1 MIEREILV
9 VEDEGIIAWDI
20 SDKLKSLGYISDV
33 IVTSGEEAI
42 DVVNKH
48 RFDLVLMDINLSGS
62 MDGIE
67 TANII
72 YKQHNIPIIFLTAYS
87 DKVTLDRA
95 KTTNPFGYILKPFSI
110 RELDTAID
118 LALYKYEMNKRLAS
132 SEKKY
137 RSLFETSHA
146 GIMISTFPSGKILE
160 CNHRLKV
167 MFNYSSDEDL
177 TGIRFED
184 LFLEGDDIKHIR
196 VALKEQKQLDNYEI
210 KIRLKDDSVKWFECS
225 SWLREKDTIHDTI
238 FIDITERRRMEEKLR
253 QTQKMEAIGQIAAG
267 IAHEI
272 NTPLAVIST
281 RLEILRAEIEKVEC
295 SKAVNQIDIIK
306 KNIYRMSGII
316 ERLLG
321 FSRNIDSANTIIN
334 PVDVLNE
341 VLVFVKTEANKKGI
355 SINTMALSS
364 KYNLELNK
372 NKLEQVFLNIIMN
385 ALDSMPQ
392 GGDLNI
398 GIESNKKGPFV
409 KISFTDNGE
418 GMTEETRGKM
428 FDPFFTTKEAGKGTG
443 LGMYIC
449 YGIVKEMDGDI
460 IIDSKVGHGTTV
472 SILLPASKE

>member
-1 MIEREILV
+1 
-9 VEDEGIIAWDI
+9 
-20 SDKLKSLGYISDV
+20 
-33 IVTSGEEAI
+33 
-42 DVVNKH
+42 
-48 RFDLVLMDINLSGS
+48 
-62 MDGIE
+62 
-67 TANII
+67 
-72 YKQHNIPIIFLTAYS
+72 
-87 DKVTLDRA
+87 
-95 KTTNPFGYILKPFSI
+95 
-110 RELDTAID
+110 
-118 LALYKYEMNKRLAS
+118 
-132 SEKKY
+132 
-137 RSLFETSHA
+137 
-146 GIMISTFPSGKILE
+146 
-160 CNHRLKV
+160 
-167 MFNYSSDEDL
+167 
-177 TGIRFED
+177 
-184 LFLEGDDIKHIR
+184 
-196 VALKEQKQLDNYEI
+196 
-210 KIRLKDDSVKWFECS
+210 
-225 SWLREKDTIHDTI
+225 
-238 FIDITERRRMEEKLR
+238 
-253 QTQKMEAIGQIAAG
+253 
-267 IAHEI
+267 
-272 NTPLAVIST
+272 
-281 RLEILRAEIEKVEC
+281 
-295 SKAVNQIDIIK
+295 
-306 KNIYRMSGII
+306 MSGII